1 MLRKKNF
8 QYKINSFLFK
18 GFFMFITN
26 EMNYGHLIDP
36 ENFNIS
42 LTQPELYEV
51 FNNIK
56 VNHFVDL
63 F

>member
-1 MLRKKNF
+1 M
-8 QYKINSFLFK
+8 
-18 GFFMFITN
+18 TN

-42 LTQPELYEV
+42 LIQPELYEV

-56 VNHFVDL
+56 VKNFEI
-63 F
+63 

>member
-1 MLRKKNF
+1 
-8 QYKINSFLFK
+8 
-18 GFFMFITN
+18 MFITN

-56 VNHFVDL
+56 VNYLEVL
-63 F
+63 LNEEK